1 MKSVKGDVWLAI
13 VVIVGAVIYLY
24 MDMHLPEV
32 RLSDPLG
39 PKAFPALV
47 GVGLISGALLLL
59 LEGHSK
65 ARHAANAH
73 RAAGEQAKAQADSQA
88 AMHNAASV
96 AVGSSADELAE
107 FGTSHDAASRAMLSD
122 ATMPIQ
128 TETQDQPRHPRY
140 VLIGMVLWTIAYY
153 YFFDRAGYAIAT
165 SVFLLGLLSYFNR
178 KRVMMNIAIAV
189 GVAVV
194 LDLVFSHLLSVPM
207 PTGILP
213 F

>member
-59 LEGHSK
+59 LEGLSK

-96 AVGSSADELAE
+96 VVASSADQPAG
-107 FGTSHDAASRAMLSD
+107 FGNSHDAASRAMLSGATTPTQTKPD
-122 ATMPIQ
+122 A
-128 TETQDQPRHPRY
+128 QPRHPRY

-153 YFFDRAGYAIAT
+153 YLFDRAGYALAT

-178 KRVMMNIAIAV
+178 KRIMMNISIAV

>member
-13 VVIVGAVIYLY
+13 VVIVGAAVYLY

-47 GVGLISGALLLL
+47 GVGLISSALLLL
-59 LEGHSK
+59 LEHYSK

-73 RAAGEQAKAQADSQA
+73 RAADEQAAANAVQQATMHGA
-88 AMHNAASV
+88 AAV
-96 AVGSSADELAE
+96 APTTRIDELALSH
-107 FGTSHDAASRAMLSD
+107 GSHDVRKPVVSNDTPAPTAAPSS
-122 ATMPIQ
+122 
-128 TETQDQPRHPRY
+128 HPRY
-140 VLIGMVLWTIAYY
+140 VLILMVLWTIAYY
-153 YFFDRAGYAIAT
+153 YFFDRAGYMLAT

-178 KRVMMNIAIAV
+178 KRVKTNVAIAL

-194 LDLVFSHLLSVPM
+194 LDMLFSHLLSVPM